1 MPVRS
6 PSLDLLNE
14 TLLALSVQNQA
25 AINQLIETQ
34 TSQKEAFTTMAE
46 AGEKRAYNLDFT
58 SIPVFN
64 GKIKATFYKWFR
76 RIQYTCT

>member
-1 MPVRS
+1 M
-6 PSLDLLNE
+6 
-14 TLLALSVQNQA
+14 

-46 AGEKRAYNLDFT
+46 AKEKRAYDLDFT

-64 GKIKATFYKWFR
+64 GKNKAKFHEWFR
-76 RIQYTCT
+76 RIQYTCAYSNQNLHKELLRRSA